1 MEQRALFATWIG
13 LAALVGVSAFLVG
26 SRLSDPTTSSYEV
39 VAATGAESGTITVH
53 VAGAVAKP
61 GLVSLPPGSRVAD
74 AIEAAGGTRVDAD
87 LAAINLA
94 EPIDDAGQV
103 VVPGEGEG
111 GAPVA
116 DGKVR
121 INSADAGELTTLPGI
136 GPVLAQRIVDHR
148 DAEGRFESVEDLLD
162 VSGIGE
168 RLLAGMRDLVV
179 VP

>member
-1 MEQRALFATWIG
+1 MEQRAV
-13 LAALVGVSAFLVG
+13 LAVWLGVALVVGVSAFLMG
-26 SRLSDPTTSSYEV
+26 GRTSGGDEPYEV
-39 VAATGAESGTITVH
+39 TPASSIALGSITVH
-53 VAGAVAKP
+53 VAGAVVRP
-61 GLVSLPPGSRVAD
+61 GLVSLEEGSRVAD
-74 AIEAAGGTRVDAD
+74 AIEAAGGATVEAD

-94 EPIDDAGQV
+94 EPVDDAGQV
-103 VVPGEGEG
+103 VVPAAGEG
-111 GAPVA
+111 GAPIA

-121 INSADAGELTTLPGI
+121 INSAGADELATLPGI

-148 DAEGRFESVEDLLD
+148 DAEGRFESAEDLLD